1 MKFSTSFF
9 RLFRSSAFF
18 LLLSSASMRAD
29 QILTE
34 IEAAKKAYEAGDAAE
49 ASLALNQALALLNEK
64 KSGSIGKALPDKI
77 GEWAGAEIEDQSA
90 GMAMLGGGGVMLSRS
105 YTKGEKSAS
114 ISLSADSPM
123 LATFLGMMGNPAM
136 ATAMG
141 MKMHRL
147 GDEKAMINE
156 KEGSATMIYKNR
168 FLIQI
173 QNSELSA
180 DDLLELIKGVD
191 LSILDGIK

>member
-1 MKFSTSFF
+1 
-9 RLFRSSAFF
+9 
-18 LLLSSASMRAD
+18 MRAD